1 MNKFNNSEYE
11 SMVKDFLG
19 DTFYK
24 ETSYRGKIA
33 TLRSYAEVI
42 VRKLLN
48 LESNVKMTLGQKDI
62 KGKISLLNNSNLIL
76 KSIKTINTDG
86 SNYTHTQK
94 TNEVSKDEFDNVVN
108 STFDLLSVLL
118 INYFEKYEFGSNASV
133 LSSFSLLPPIIRYKA
148 LSALY
153 EKNPTN
159 ISVIDKLVLSIL
171 KAFNTD
177 MAILWVEE
185 RKEVLTNMLAMSD
198 KAFKEISDKQGIDIA
213 KLLWDSAPN
222 MYQMCNDKILQV
234 GNVVEENGVL
244 YSDFESALPF
254 YLAKGVLSGS
264 EPEIVEF
271 NDIMNFLYLGRKE
284 DLIELTKD
292 SDSYIVMNFIL

>member
-1 MNKFNNSEYE
+1 MRQFNNSEYE
-11 SMVKDFLG
+11 AMVKDFLG

-24 ETSYRGKIA
+24 DTSYRGKIA

-48 LESNVKMTLGQKDI
+48 LEPNAKMTLGQKDI
-62 KGKISLLNNSNLIL
+62 KEKISLLSNSNLIS
-76 KSIKTINTDG
+76 KSIVLINTDG

-94 TNEVSKDEFDNVVN
+94 TNEVSKDEFDNVVD
-108 STFDLLSVLL
+108 SVMDLLSVLL
-118 INYFEKYEFGSNASV
+118 IDYFEKYEFGSNAGV
-133 LSSFSLLPPIIRYKA
+133 LSSFSLLPPIIRYKV

-153 EKNPTN
+153 EKNTHN

-177 MAILWVEE
+177 MAILWVEDKKDE
-185 RKEVLTNMLAMSD
+185 LTNMPAMSD

-222 MYQMCNDKILQV
+222 MYQLCNTKISQV
-234 GNVVEENGVL
+234 GSVIEENGVL

-264 EPEIVEF
+264 KPEIVEF

-284 DLIELTKD
+284 DVAQLSKN
-292 SDSYIVMNFIL
+292 SGSYIVMNFM